1 MVVVIAEVVFAGA
14 SDDVRTVDKVG
25 VVVCFADE
33 HYAAG
38 SASTTA
44 ARIPNCRR
52 RPVRISRHAS
62 VPTRRAPPA
71 ATENGTIPDA
81 GGHDGRMTTTR
92 RIRLFLV
99 TLLTTSGVLHF
110 VRPAPFIS
118 IVPRRL
124 PYKAGLVAVSGAGE
138 LVCAALLA
146 HPAGRRFGGASSALL
161 FTAVFPANVSMAV
174 RSGARPGWYR
184 VALWARLP
192 LQIPLVLWSLR
203 IAREAGAG
211 QRLVGRSHAEQ

>member
-1 MVVVIAEVVFAGA
+1 MI
-14 SDDVRTVDKVG
+14 
-25 VVVCFADE
+25 
-33 HYAAG
+33 
-38 SASTTA
+38 TT
-44 ARIPNCRR
+44 
-52 RPVRISRHAS
+52 H
-62 VPTRRAPPA
+62 
-71 ATENGTIPDA
+71 
-81 GGHDGRMTTTR
+81 

-99 TLLTTSGVLHF
+99 TLLATSGVLHF
-110 VRPAPFIS
+110 VRPAPFIA

-124 PYKAGLVAVSGAGE
+124 PNKAELVAVSGAGE

-146 HPAGRRFGGASSALL
+146 HPAGRRLGGPASALL
-161 FTAVFPANVSMAV
+161 FTAVFPANVSMAL

-211 QRLVGRSHAEQ
+211 QPIAGGSRAEQ